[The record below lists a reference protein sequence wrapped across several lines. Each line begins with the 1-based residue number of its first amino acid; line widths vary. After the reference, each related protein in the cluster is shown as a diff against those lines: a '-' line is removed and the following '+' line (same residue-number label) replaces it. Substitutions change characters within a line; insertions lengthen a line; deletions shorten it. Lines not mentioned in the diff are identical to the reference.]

1 MAGSGR
7 LDAMS
12 SQTLS
17 RRDSPLPAR
26 TAGIV
31 IGAWTVLLWVIEIVD
46 QLTRG
51 ALEWLGIHSWQV
63 DSLPSVFVAP
73 LIHDDWAH
81 LAANT
86 LPFAVLGFLVLLG
99 GFVRAFWATVV
110 TVMVSGL
117 FAWLLSPPNTV
128 TIGASGLVFGW
139 LTYLLVRAVFT
150 RNTVQIL
157 IAVGV
162 LMVYGSVLWGVLP
175 TQPGVSWQAHLGGA
189 VGGALAAWLLHG
201 RDRAAGIGR

>member
-1 MAGSGR
+1 
-7 LDAMS
+7 MS

-31 IGAWTVLLWVIEIVD
+31 IGAWTALLWVIEIVD
-46 QLTRG
+46 QLTRE
-51 ALEWLGIHSWQV
+51 ALEQFGIHSWQV
-63 DSLPSVFVAP
+63 ASLPSMFMSP

-86 LPFAVLGFLVLLG
+86 VPFAVLGFLVLLG
-99 GFVRAFWATVV
+99 GLARALWATMV
-110 TVMVSGL
+110 TVVVSGL

-139 LTYLLVRAVFT
+139 LTYLMVRAVFT
-150 RNTVQIL
+150 RHTVQIL

-162 LMVYGSVLWGVLP
+162 LVLYGSVLWGVLP

-201 RDRAAGIGR
+201 RDRAAGVGR